1 VFRDSHGVVHTVSAS
16 DPLLDLPA
24 AAGDALAAALLRP
37 SERDLEAALERCEAA
52 RELLER
58 WQDEFFAALPDAIDL
73 EEEAV
78 WAAEAGLSLAEVEA
92 AYDDE
97 DDDGDD
103 EDVLLL
109 DGLDEEGDPA
119 GLGPAGPGDLP
130 AADELAGLLPED
142 LVLVLERELLLLPMR
157 TRLEALVAA
166 AGLVAT
172 WADLLVDP
180 EKLLGHLVLRHD
192 EPVPPRPELGEGS
205 HPRLAARH
213 AALHADSGPAHRP
226 AG

>member
-1 VFRDSHGVVHTVSAS
+1 MVHTVSAS

-24 AAGDALAAALLRP
+24 AAGEALSAALLRP

-58 WQDEFFAALPDAIDL
+58 WQDEFFAALPEVIDL
-73 EEEAV
+73 EEEAL
-78 WAAEAGLSLAEVEA
+78 WAAEAGLSLDEVEA
-92 AYDDE
+92 AYGEDDE
-97 DDDGDD
+97 DEDD
-103 EDVLLL
+103 EPVLLL
-109 DGLDEEGDPA
+109 DEPEPEPGPA
-119 GLGPAGPGDLP
+119 LGPDLLATGVP
-130 AADELAGLLPED
+130 AVDELAGLLPED

-172 WADLLVDP
+172 WADLLVDH
-180 EKLLGHLVLRHD
+180 EKLLGHLVLRHV
-192 EPVPPRPELGEGS
+192 EPVPPRAELDGPGS

-213 AALHADSGPAHRP
+213 AELHAGSGPAHRP